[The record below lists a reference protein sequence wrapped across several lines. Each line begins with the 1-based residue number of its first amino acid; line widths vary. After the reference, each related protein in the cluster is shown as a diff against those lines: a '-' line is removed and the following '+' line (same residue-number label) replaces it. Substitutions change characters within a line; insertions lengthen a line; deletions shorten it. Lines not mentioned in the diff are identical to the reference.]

1 MKNLLVLTA
10 VSAILVASGSAMASG
25 SSGSSG
31 STPSVTPP
39 AVAVPNAAAGITN
52 ANSAATVS
60 MNQGS
65 SAAAMGIS
73 GQVANISGSAM
84 SGASTYDYSHDQKT
98 AATTA
103 TAGVGSFQVGS
114 TNSGTSLTTVGST
127 FTGTSVDVKAMNVEN
142 KTAGGTTTQGI
153 ENKGTAIVAIG
164 AAALPAGGSNHGGND

>member
-25 SSGSSG
+25 YSG

-39 AVAVPNAAAGITN
+39 AVAVPNAAASITN
-52 ANSAATVS
+52 ANSLASAS

-98 AATTA
+98 AASTS